1 MPDLPQAV
9 QIDAHQQDLF
19 FLLIADKGGPEP
31 EQGLRKVHRPHALD
45 AHDGGRRKPDRLA
58 EARFQALG
66 MEVQPDTV
74 EPSTA
79 PSFGGVGQKAVE
91 QRRSK
96 TGQLGLG
103 MVRQGFGVER
113 YSCDF
118 RSNKNVI
125 DPWLDLVP
133 GAIASFHI
141 ISDKLLQ
148 RRGRLYRQ
156 LTQLFYPSGAN
167 RLPNNFS

>member
-1 MPDLPQAV
+1 MFFFFFFQAEDGIRDLYVTGVQTCALPIYPQS
-9 QIDAHQQDLF
+9 
-19 FLLIADKGGPEP
+19 
-31 EQGLRKVHRPHALD
+31 
-45 AHDGGRRKPDRLA
+45 LA

-118 RSNKNVI
+118 RSNKKVI

-148 RRGRLYRQ
+148 RRGRLYQ
-156 LTQLFYPSGAN
+156 
-167 RLPNNFS
+167 